1 MNDRYKKIV
10 VLSITILGIAACSP
24 NNVTKDS
31 SLNTYFEQHHL
42 TGSFGMFDNGAG
54 NFFVHN
60 LERFKDS
67 AYQPGF
73 TFSIISSLVGI
84 ETGRV
89 RDEKIMLPLNAISF
103 TDTSFSGK
111 AESNMEQAF
120 KLHTTEYFHTLN
132 NTIGK
137 DTLQHWLD
145 TLGYGS
151 LVNKYK
157 IVDLQKFW
165 MDNSLKVTADEQLGL
180 MKKLYFKQLPFQ
192 QRCQTIVK
200 EQLSQEANSN
210 YSISYINSNSIAVN
224 NRYNNW
230 IAGWI
235 EENKHPYFFVLHTD
249 GNTATNLPESS
260 KQLLYDILKHY
271 GFFEGKR

>member
-1 MNDRYKKIV
+1 MYRKLFVGIM
-10 VLSITILGIAACSP
+10 SCMGIAACSP
-24 NNVTKDS
+24 NNVTDDS
-31 SLNTYFEQHHL
+31 KLNTYFEQQKL
-42 TGSFGMFDNGAG
+42 SGSFGMFDNGAG
-54 NFFVHN
+54 QFFVHH
-60 LERFKDS
+60 LDRFKDS

-73 TFSIISSLVGI
+73 TFSILSSLIAI
-84 ETGRV
+84 ETGRI
-89 RDEKIMLPLNAISF
+89 RDEKVMLPLIAASSS
-103 TDTSFSGK
+103 DTSQSAN
-111 AESNMEQAF
+111 AECNMIQAF
-120 KLHTTEYFHTLN
+120 KQHTNEYFHVVN
-132 NTIGK
+132 NAIGK
-137 DTLQHWLD
+137 DTMQHWLD

-157 IVDLQKFW
+157 IIDLQKFW

-210 YSISYINSNSIAVN
+210 YSISYINSNSIAAN
-224 NRYNNW
+224 NKYYNW

-249 GNTATNLPESS
+249 ANTAANLSESS
-260 KQLLYDILKHY
+260 KKLLYDILKHY

>member
-1 MNDRYKKIV
+1 MYRNVLV
-10 VLSITILGIAACSP
+10 VAIFILGIAACSP
-24 NNVTKDS
+24 NNVTDDS
-31 SLNTYFEQHHL
+31 SLHTYFEKYNVN
-42 TGSFGMFDNGAG
+42 GSFGMFDNGAG
-54 NFFVHN
+54 KFFVHN
-60 LERFKDS
+60 LGRFKDS

-84 ETGRV
+84 ETGKI
-89 RDEKIMLPLNAISF
+89 RDEKIMLALNSF
-103 TDTSFSGK
+103 SSSDTSLSGK
-111 AESNMEQAF
+111 EECNMVQAF
-120 KLHTTEYFHTLN
+120 KGHTTEYFHTLN
-132 NTIGK
+132 NAIGK

-151 LVNKYK
+151 LIKKYK

-165 MDNSLKVTADEQLGL
+165 MDNSLQVTADEQLGL
-180 MKKLYFKQLPFQ
+180 MKKLYFKQLPMQ
-192 QRCQTIVK
+192 QRSQTIVK

-210 YSISYINSNSIAVN
+210 FNISYINSNSIIVN
-224 NRYNNW
+224 NRYYNW

-249 GNTATNLPESS
+249 ASTATNLSESS
-260 KQLLYDILKHY
+260 KELLYDMLKHY